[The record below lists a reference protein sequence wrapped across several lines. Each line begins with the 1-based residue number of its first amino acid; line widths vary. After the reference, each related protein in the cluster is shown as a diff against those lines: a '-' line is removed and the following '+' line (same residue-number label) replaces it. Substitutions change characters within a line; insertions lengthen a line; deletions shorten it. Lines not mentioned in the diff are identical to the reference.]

1 MLMQIL
7 IWLLLNLTLSLKLR
21 ELFAKMIKKYDLP
34 YTFAVYDYVRH
45 WLACVCSTYN
55 IDTRSAID
63 YAEVFKQEKE
73 ELYSDTENNSSR
85 VSLTTDLRIPQL
97 QAIGHCCACH
107 YIDDEWTLNRKII
120 AFHGVNGHILVR
132 FWMNGSTKDLRM
144 EH

>member
-55 IDTRSAID
+55 IDTRSAI
-63 YAEVFKQEKE
+63 VMPKSLNKRRR
-73 ELYSDTENNSSR
+73 SS
-85 VSLTTDLRIPQL
+85 IQ
-97 QAIGHCCACH
+97 
-107 YIDDEWTLNRKII
+107 TLKT
-120 AFHGVNGHILVR
+120 ILHV
-132 FWMNGSTKDLRM
+132 LA
-144 EH
+144 